1 MASATA
7 SSKKRL
13 SLFLFGLSS
22 LTLSKHSDKASL
34 SPTNPADGAVST
46 DADSIDPSFVSTHSV
61 TNAANDNNQLSS
73 PVNSPVL
80 LNHSGLP
87 ENPESSIF
95 ERLVQESIFDPSS
108 PQMALL
114 PKCVRC
120 ASTKSKGC
128 THNSLISLKSGHF
141 MKNEDLI
148 APALDAT
155 TSILSNNDA
164 NLDDVEMIYSSRR
177 NSSVLGLNMALGRP
191 FTPLRKNSTFSINQ
205 SLTGFQ
211 PMLPNAQPQ
220 SPVSP
225 PKLTSSKSSVS
236 FYSYADMINN
246 DEFARRPSFKLSY
259 SHGFVPTLGNP
270 RKLSVSSNSSSGAFP
285 KKVLAQ
291 GVQQPSILS
300 KQLSIKEEKT
310 PAAIGKSPSV
320 LKKSL
325 NKFLI
330 SPESSDSEEHDLY
343 TLLAGLDKRKS
354 FSSQT
359 SNLNSIK
366 DDESLISSSIADCIR
381 QTTTEINGH

>member
-7 SSKKRL
+7 PSGKRRL

-22 LTLSKHSDKASL
+22 LTLSKHSDKVPS
-34 SPTNPADGAVST
+34 SPTHRHEGPASA
-46 DADSIDPSFVSTHSV
+46 DADSIDPSFVSAQS
-61 TNAANDNNQLSS
+61 AASAANNQLSS
-73 PVNSPVL
+73 PINSPVL
-80 LNHSGLP
+80 LNQSGLP

-95 ERLVQESIFDPSS
+95 ERLVQETIFDPSS
-108 PQMALL
+108 PQTGPL
-114 PKCVRC
+114 PKCNRC
-120 ASTKSKGC
+120 SSLKAKGC
-128 THNSLISLKSGHF
+128 SHNSQLSLKSGQY

-205 SLTGFQ
+205 SLLGFQ
-211 PMLPNAQPQ
+211 PMLPYAQPQ

-246 DEFARRPSFKLSY
+246 DEFARRPSFKQSY
-259 SHGFVPTLGNP
+259 SNGFVPTLGNP
-270 RKLSVSSNSSSGAFP
+270 RKLSVSSNSSSNAFP
-285 KKVLAQ
+285 KKLLLQ
-291 GVQQPSILS
+291 GQQQPSVLS
-300 KQLSIKEEKT
+300 RQLSIKEENA
-310 PAAIGKSPSV
+310 PAPLGKSPSV
-320 LKKSL
+320 LKQSL

-330 SPESSDSEEHDLY
+330 SPESSDSEEHDSY
-343 TLLAGLDKRKS
+343 MPLAGLDKRKS
-354 FSSQT
+354 FASQN
-359 SNLNSIK
+359 SNINSIP
-366 DDESLISSSIADCIR
+366 DDESFVSTSIGDCIR